1 MQNAN
6 YKLGKAIKEIRVK
19 NGLKAKYVA
28 SRMGI
33 HPSTL
38 CKYES
43 DQRNINGD
51 QLPKLANVL
60 GCEVSDFFN
69 KNVGESSKLTA

>member
-1 MQNAN
+1 MQDAN
-6 YKLGKAIKEIRVK
+6 YKLGKAIKAIRK
-19 NGLKAKYVA
+19 NRGLKAKHVA
-28 SRMGI
+28 NKLGI

-51 QLPKLANVL
+51 QLPDLANAL
-60 GCEVSDFFN
+60 GCEVADFF
-69 KNVGESSKLTA
+69 KYNVGETPKLSA